1 MSLVEELNGYVDF
14 CYDYMVEMR
23 DTKSSEYKAGTAD
36 GIEQAM
42 SWLRDYLVEYPDF
55 VDPKHRYDKFK
66 MQRRLLSWQTL
77 K

>member
-1 MSLVEELNGYVDF
+1 MT
-14 CYDYMVEMR
+14 EMQA
-23 DTKSSEYKAGTAD
+23 TKSSEYKAGTAD

-66 MQRRLLSWQTL
+66 M
-77 K
+77 